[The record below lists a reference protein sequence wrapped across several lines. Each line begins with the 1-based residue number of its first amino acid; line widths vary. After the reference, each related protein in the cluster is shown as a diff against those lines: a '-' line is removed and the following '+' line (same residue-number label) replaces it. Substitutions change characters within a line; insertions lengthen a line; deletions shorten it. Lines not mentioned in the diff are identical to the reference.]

1 VEKKAMTT
9 QVAGQSAEER
19 DPFADFSLAA
29 LISATAR
36 LRPDSLA
43 FHDRAQSL
51 PYGLLAGQVAAVARL
66 LSDCGLK
73 PGERIL
79 ITGGAEI
86 SPIVVLIAALRGG
99 FEPALAPLDLDPA
112 GLADYARAL
121 DVAALVG
128 PSHYGDLCPIETC
141 LMTAAAVASIR
152 LVASCGPEAFDGA
165 VDLSPAACTRYAA
178 AHPDDGLERGKS
190 APAVPPRIIT
200 LDRGHELKPV
210 FHRQSTLIAAGLD
223 FASRARIGRETPILC
238 TLPPTSF
245 AGLVAGPFAAL
256 LSGAALHLHGP
267 FDARDFLKLRDRLAR
282 PHLVVPA
289 AVAANLLQADAMAG
303 LASAV
308 LVSRPSVRVGAHLP
322 ERLAAPCAVIDLYAV
337 DEMAAVAEERSGGV
351 AQPPA
356 REPHYIGVDD
366 DRVLAIATLPAS
378 GSSFLLHG
386 AAVTSVN

>member
-1 VEKKAMTT
+1 
-9 QVAGQSAEER
+9 
-19 DPFADFSLAA
+19 
-29 LISATAR
+29 
-36 LRPDSLA
+36 
-43 FHDRAQSL
+43 
-51 PYGLLAGQVAAVARL
+51 
-66 LSDCGLK
+66 
-73 PGERIL
+73 
-79 ITGGAEI
+79 
-86 SPIVVLIAALRGG
+86 
-99 FEPALAPLDLDPA
+99 
-112 GLADYARAL
+112 
-121 DVAALVG
+121 
-128 PSHYGDLCPIETC
+128 
-141 LMTAAAVASIR
+141 
-152 LVASCGPEAFDGA
+152 
-165 VDLSPAACTRYAA
+165 
-178 AHPDDGLERGKS
+178 
-190 APAVPPRIIT
+190 
-200 LDRGHELKPV
+200 
-210 FHRQSTLIAAGLD
+210 LIAAGLD